1 MDYRELVLTA
11 LDSIHSLGDLSDVF
25 IETSSGESLKIEDD
39 KLEFSSY
46 GFKKG
51 MGLRVVKGESTY
63 YCHGLPD
70 RGYLDKGI
78 KAIREA
84 ISAGEEGKLIVKE
97 LPERKMIPLR
107 RDSLND
113 IAEVLWKV
121 NGFLRKNEFVRQVI
135 LSYRRS
141 SQNVWIGNDEGRL
154 VEDLRIYTFLSMA
167 VVIEKD
173 GKLESAYEILGGTKG
188 DEVLEEENL
197 FKVAE
202 KALKRGLLAIS
213 AEPAPAGVMD
223 VVISGEAGGT
233 MIHEAC
239 GHGLEADIVRKD
251 ASVYAGKIGKEVASP
266 LVTLVDDGSI
276 PGLGG
281 TLGYDDEGIP
291 VRRSV
296 LIENGVLKGYMT
308 DRLSAKLM
316 DLPLTGNGRRESFE
330 DYPIPRMTNT
340 FLERGEHE
348 FEEIISS
355 VEKGLLVVKMG
366 GGEVNPTNGDFVF
379 KVLEGYLI
387 EKGKKGRPVKGAI
400 LMGNGPQVLRN
411 VKMLGKDLRFDVG
424 VCGKDGQGV
433 PVGDGQPTMLVG
445 GLVVGGEG

>member
-1 MDYRELVLTA
+1 MDYRDLVLTA
-11 LDSIHSLGDLSDVF
+11 LDGIYGLGDLSDVF
-25 IETSSGESLKIEDD
+25 IEVSSGESVKIEDN
-39 KLEFSSY
+39 KLELSSY
-46 GFKKG
+46 GFKEG
-51 MGLRVVKGESTY
+51 IGLRVVKGESTY
-63 YCHGLPD
+63 YYHGLPD
-70 RGYLDKGI
+70 ERFLDKGVRAI
-78 KAIREA
+78 KEA
-84 ISAGEEGKLIVKE
+84 IESGEGGNLACKSF
-97 LPERKMIPLR
+97 PEKKVIPLK
-107 RDSLND
+107 RDSLENIVD
-113 IAEVLWKV
+113 LLWKV
-121 NGFLRKNEFVRQVI
+121 NGFLRESEFVRQVI

-141 SQNVWIGNDEGRL
+141 SQDVWIGNDVGTL
-154 VEDLRIYTFLSMA
+154 AIDSRIYTFLSVA

-173 GKLESAYEILGGTKG
+173 GKLESAYEVIGGTKG
-188 DEVLEEENL
+188 DEILEEEDL

-202 KALKRGLLAIS
+202 KVLKRGLLAIS
-213 AEPAPAGVMD
+213 AEPAPAGIMD

-251 ASVYAGKIGKEVASP
+251 ASVYAGKIGEEVASP

-281 TLGYDDEGIP
+281 SLGYDDEGIP

-296 LIENGVLKGYMT
+296 LIENGILKGYMT

-330 DYPIPRMTNT
+330 SYPIPRMTNT

-387 EKGKKGRPVKGAI
+387 EKGKKGKPVKGAI
-400 LMGNGPQVLRN
+400 LIGNGPQVLKN
-411 VKMLGKDLRFDVG
+411 VKMLGKDLKFDVG

-445 GLVVGGEG
+445 GLVVGGEK